1 MHCPRC
7 EHDTPASS
15 RFCSQCG
22 ARLTPSCGSCGA
34 ELVEGV
40 HFCGRCGRPVG
51 ARPTGQSRFASPE
64 AYTPRHL
71 AERILTSKSAI
82 EGERKQVTVL
92 FADLQSSL
100 ELLADRD
107 PEETRKV
114 LDPVLERFWLGRA
127 DAALNS

>member
-22 ARLTPSCGSCGA
+22 ARLMPSCGSCGA

-71 AERILTSKSAI
+71 AERILTSKSAL
-82 EGERKQVTVL
+82 EGDRGVNYPGMYQEPTKFELVINLKTAKAL
-92 FADLQSSL
+92 GLTIPPSL
-100 ELLADRD
+100 LLRADR
-107 PEETRKV
+107 V
-114 LDPVLERFWLGRA
+114 IQ
-127 DAALNS
+127 